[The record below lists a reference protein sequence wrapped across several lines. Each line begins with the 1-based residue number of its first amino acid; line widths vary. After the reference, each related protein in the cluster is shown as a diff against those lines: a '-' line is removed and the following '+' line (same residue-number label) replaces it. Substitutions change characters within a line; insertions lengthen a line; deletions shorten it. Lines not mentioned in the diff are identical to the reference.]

1 MSSSPN
7 QATIIVGGGISG
19 LAAAYAL
26 SKQGRRS
33 VLIDSSERLGGV
45 IQTNT
50 VADCLLE
57 AGPDSFLAAKPEA
70 MALIKELGLGDDL
83 IGSNDHQR
91 VTWIR
96 RDGRM
101 VPLPDGLMMMVPTK
115 ITPMVL
121 SPLLSWGTKVRMAI
135 EFFRKPGPK
144 RADRSVGEFVE
155 EHYGKETVEY
165 LAEPL
170 LSGVYGGD
178 PYKLSIESVMPRF
191 VEMESK
197 YGSLSRG
204 TLAGLQSAPKSSAGT
219 LFRTLRHGLGT
230 LIEALHRAISPY
242 CEIIQSTALSVSC
255 LEGVYTVNTAERNKA
270 ERNKAGRQFQS
281 PHLIIATPAWAAAD
295 LLRSLDAPL
304 ADLLASI
311 GYSSSLTAG
320 LIYDR
325 AQVSQQFKAFGFLIP
340 KKERKQL
347 VACTFVDQKFNHRV
361 PPNRLLLRCFL
372 GGAGNA
378 AILDWDDA
386 SLKATIEE
394 EVQQLLGITAK
405 PIAFHVS
412 RWHRSM
418 AQYEVGHAVLLERID
433 ERLGQFKGLALAGNG
448 YRGIGIPD
456 CIKSGTLAAHSFQKA

>member
-1 MSSSPN
+1 VSSSPN
-7 QATIIVGGGISG
+7 QPTLIVGGGISG

-26 SKQGRRS
+26 SKQGRHS
-33 VLIDSSERLGGV
+33 VLIDSSARLGGV

-57 AGPDSFLAAKPEA
+57 AGPDSFLSAKPEA
-70 MALIKELGLGDDL
+70 MALIKELGLGEEV

-91 VTWIR
+91 ATWIR

-101 VPLPDGLMMMVPTK
+101 IPLPDGLMMMVPTK
-115 ITPMVL
+115 ITPIVL
-121 SPLLSWGTKVRMAI
+121 SPLLSWGTKIRMGL
-135 EFFRKPGPK
+135 ELFRQPGPK

-204 TLAGLQSAPKSSAGT
+204 TLAGLKSAPKSSGGT
-219 LFRTLRHGLGT
+219 LFRTLRNGLGS
-230 LIEALHRAISPY
+230 LVQALEQAIAPY
-242 CEIIQSTALSVSC
+242 CEVVEGKAHSLRASEIGYTLSV
-255 LEGVYTVNTAERNKA
+255 AER
-270 ERNKAGRQFQS
+270 QFSS
-281 PHLIIATPAWAAAD
+281 PHLIVATPAWAAAD
-295 LLRSLDAPL
+295 LLRGLDAPL

-325 AQVSQQFKAFGFLIP
+325 AQVSQQFPAFGFLVP
-340 KKERKQL
+340 KKERKHL

-361 PPNRLLLRCFL
+361 PANRLLLRCFL

-386 SLKATIEE
+386 SLQATIEE

-418 AQYEVGHAVLLERID
+418 AQYEVGHAGLLEQID
-433 ERLGQFKGLALAGNG
+433 QRLAQHKGLALAGNG